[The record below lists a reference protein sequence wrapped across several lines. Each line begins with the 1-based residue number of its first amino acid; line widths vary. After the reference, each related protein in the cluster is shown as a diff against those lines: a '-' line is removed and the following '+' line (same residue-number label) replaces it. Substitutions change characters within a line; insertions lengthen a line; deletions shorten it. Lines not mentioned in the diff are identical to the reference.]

1 MNKNLRDQ
9 FVKIHE
15 VDLIE
20 RLKEEFD
27 ERCKNCVQLV
37 EVARRTPIVKEIFE
51 IREKKLVKKLG
62 RPATLA
68 DEIYEERT
76 RQKLSNSNNPRKVK
90 GGKFTRTTVFVTMRY
105 GEEREKLDSFSAKVS
120 SGINIFVQLRLPLI

>member
-1 MNKNLRDQ
+1 M
-9 FVKIHE
+9 
-15 VDLIE
+15 
-20 RLKEEFD
+20 
-27 ERCKNCVQLV
+27 
-37 EVARRTPIVKEIFE
+37 
-51 IREKKLVKKLG
+51 
-62 RPATLA
+62 A

-120 SGINIFVQLRLPLI
+120 SGINIFVQLRFPLI